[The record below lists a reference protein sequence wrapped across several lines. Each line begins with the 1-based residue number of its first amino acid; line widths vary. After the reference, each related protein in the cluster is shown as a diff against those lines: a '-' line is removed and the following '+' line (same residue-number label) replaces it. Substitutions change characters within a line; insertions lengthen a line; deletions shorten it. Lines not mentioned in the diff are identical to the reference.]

1 MKLFRSKMYPQRW
14 YAYTTST
21 GWVMFPAQP
30 NGWEKRQPGRGIDP
44 IDLRQVPCHL
54 AGNTGMPVS
63 HPEAA

>member
-14 YAYTTST
+14 YAYSNST

-30 NGWEKRQPGRGIDP
+30 NGWEMRQPGRGIDP
-44 IDLRQVPCHL
+44 IDLRQVPNQL
-54 AGNTGMPVS
+54 AANTGMPAL